1 VAADPESFVLRDAA
15 IQALAY
21 VYFEDPTGPGG
32 ADGSSTQQARLLRRL
47 QAVARPLARSRY
59 R

>member
-1 VAADPESFVLRDAA
+1 MSLLMAADPESFVLRDAA

-32 ADGSSTQQARLLRRL
+32 ADGSSTQQARLLRR
-47 QAVARPLARSRY
+47 Q
-59 R
+59 